1 MTQSGNQVTKF
12 ETILSQDGQ
21 TVSMGS
27 DCGYTAGMSCDLAKG
42 MAFALSNWGGD
53 VQWLSKNKC
62 GGSNYN
68 QNALTFSNIEITTGS
83 GSADGCQSGGG
94 GGGGGDTGNYTYG
107 DACAHA
113 DDDDCGSSCSY
124 GQCKWS
130 WPSDDPAAWASSN
143 AKCRCQH

>member
-1 MTQSGNQVTKF
+1 VTQSGNQVTKF
-12 ETILSQDGQ
+12 ETILSQNGQ

-53 VQWLSKNKC
+53 VSWLTKGKC
-62 GGSNYN
+62 GGGPTEAN
-68 QNALTFSNIEITTGS
+68 LTFSNIEITTGT
-83 GSADGCQSGGG
+83 GSADGCQSGG

-107 DACAHA
+107 DSCAHS

-130 WPSDDPAAWASSN
+130 WPSDDPAQWASSN

>member
-1 MTQSGNQVTKF
+1 VTQSGNQVTKF
-12 ETILSQDGQ
+12 ETILSQNGQ

-53 VQWLSKNKC
+53 VSWLTKGKC
-62 GGSNYN
+62 GGGYTEAN
-68 QNALTFSNIEITTGS
+68 LTFSNIEITTGT
-83 GSADGCQSGGG
+83 GSADGCQSGG

-107 DACAHA
+107 DSCAHS

-130 WPSDDPAAWASSN
+130 WPSDDPAQWASSN

>member
-12 ETILSQDGQ
+12 ETILSQNGQ

-53 VQWLSKNKC
+53 VSWLTKGKC
-62 GGSNYN
+62 GGGPTEAN
-68 QNALTFSNIEITTGS
+68 LTFSNIEITTGT
-83 GSADGCQSGGG
+83 GSADGCQSGG

-107 DACAHA
+107 DSCAHS

-130 WPSDDPAAWASSN
+130 WPSDDPAQWASSN